1 MKTRIIFAAFAA
13 AIIFAGCSSA
23 PQQTTPEPQ
32 PVPEVIYGGF
42 PVIDIVDGNLSLYD
56 DSRFSSEHQG
66 WVRSANTR
74 FIGGTLNS
82 PIKAKDIIIRLVD
95 TSFQSPIKE
104 GEDLSAWF
112 VNMPEGLTATA
123 HAPEGGSKLAA
134 EKGAA
139 RVLVTIEGTPRQTVN
154 QPIKVIIPY
163 EKTNRA
169 WDFLIPVNEDLR
181 FEVYGA
187 AAADIIVGGAVN
199 RDIDAKTFRIKF
211 SGVGLSGTL
220 AQFTDISSWFTNLPG
235 GLKAIVAEN
244 TVPVTEGQQ
253 SLLVTISG
261 RPTVQSQ
268 EKMRILIPQNITTAN
283 IALEIPPTDSARYD
297 IGSYHVTTGS
307 DIELRTGTN
316 WAGAATAWAL
326 NGPKVFERK
335 DFSAV
340 GIIQISAQAEYKIGD
355 DGNFHWTGDEITYGK
370 FMAEARRMN
379 AHAIIDV
386 VIDKDD
392 VVDRIIE
399 VRHVEAGH
407 VPSPLE
413 QLKIDRGMIVLKDD
427 PNGGVIY
434 EEYIEVIRRTYTG
447 TALAITY
454 APSFSPGA
462 NAYYVPASPQDNSSA
477 GALQSLIGPLLGGN
491 K

>member
-1 MKTRIIFAAFAA
+1 MKTRIIFAATAVA
-13 AIIFAGCSSA
+13 LIFAGCNSS
-23 PQQTTPEPQ
+23 PQ
-32 PVPEVIYGGF
+32 PSTGVVNGGF
-42 PVIDIVDGNLSLYD
+42 PVIDIVDGNLSLSD
-56 DSRFSSEHQG
+56 DSRFASEHTG
-66 WVRSANTR
+66 WVRSARTR

-95 TSFQSPIKE
+95 TSFQAPIKE

-123 HAPEGGSKLAA
+123 HVPEGGSKLAA

-139 RVLVTIEGTPRQTVN
+139 QVLVTIEGTPRQTVN

-163 EKTNRA
+163 EKTNRV

-187 AAADIIVGGAVN
+187 VVADIIVGGAVN
-199 RDIDAKTFRIKF
+199 RNIDAKTFTIKF
-211 SGVGLSGTL
+211 SGAGLTGAL
-220 AQFTDISSWFTNLPG
+220 AQFTDISLWFTNLPN
-235 GLKAIVAEN
+235 GLQAIVAEN

-261 RPTVQSQ
+261 TPTVQSQ
-268 EKMRILIPQNITTAN
+268 EKMRIVIPQNITTAN
-283 IALEIPPTDSARYD
+283 IALEIPPTDSTKYD
-297 IGSYHVTTGS
+297 IGSYRITTGS
-307 DIELRTGTN
+307 DIELRTGSN
-316 WAGAATAWAL
+316 WAGAATEWAL
-326 NGPKVFERK
+326 NGPKVFDRK
-335 DFSAV
+335 DFTAV
-340 GIIQISAQAEYKIGD
+340 GIIQITAQAEYKIGD

-407 VPSPLE
+407 VPTPLE
-413 QLKIDRGMIVLKDD
+413 QLKINREMIVLKDD

-434 EEYIEVIRRTYTG
+434 EEHIEVIRRTYTG

-454 APSFSPGA
+454 SPSFSPGA
-462 NAYYVPASPQDNSSA
+462 NAYYVPASPQDNSA
-477 GALQSLIGPLLGGN
+477 AEALHGLIGPLLGG
-491 K
+491 KK